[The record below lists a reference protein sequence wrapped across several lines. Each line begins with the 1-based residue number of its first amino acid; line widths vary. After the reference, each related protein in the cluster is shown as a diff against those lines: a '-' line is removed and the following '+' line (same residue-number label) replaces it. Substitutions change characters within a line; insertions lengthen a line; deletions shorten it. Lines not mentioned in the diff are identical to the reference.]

1 MTRFVRT
8 ELCAALSAISL
19 AFAAGGAAAADFS
32 WSSAGDILTF
42 DIHAQ
47 NENLNITAISAVY
60 EGLLRWSPERK
71 LEPAL
76 ATRYERV
83 PEGFLFTIRE
93 GVKFHEGETGEC
105 QVSFRR
111 FCS

>member
-8 ELCAALSAISL
+8 ELCAALSAIFL

-60 EGLLRWSPERK
+60 EGLLR
-71 LEPAL
+71 
-76 ATRYERV
+76 
-83 PEGFLFTIRE
+83 
-93 GVKFHEGETGEC
+93 
-105 QVSFRR
+105 
-111 FCS
+111 